1 MSRVSP
7 GGERSFAAAAL
18 TFQCRAF
25 STVRTESIDPQE
37 GPEETFRACSSAHA
51 APPAVVGVQLLR
63 QRGGA
68 TAGVGEELRGVE
80 HLLAV
85 SHGVDESARARVRA

>member
-1 MSRVSP
+1 M
-7 GGERSFAAAAL
+7 
-18 TFQCRAF
+18 
-25 STVRTESIDPQE
+25 
-37 GPEETFRACSSAHA
+37 
-51 APPAVVGVQLLR
+51 LR

-85 SHGVDESARARVRA
+85 AHGVDESARACARA